1 MCTNSLPKPVG
12 RAEEPRGPYRLPF
25 RDGHFGQAL
34 EAVSDPVL
42 IQQGMPHMQALSIQ
56 LLCLLVVTL
65 VVESSGEIPELVA
78 DAILIPQILK
88 YGQALLEERDRTG
101 VFALLALDLTQ
112 VAQGPAY
119 TVEIALLPV

>member
-1 MCTNSLPKPVG
+1 
-12 RAEEPRGPYRLPF
+12 
-25 RDGHFGQAL
+25 FGQAL

-119 TVEIALLPV
+119 TVEIALLPVYRQHLLKECGRPLVITQVHRHHTLVIE